1 MGFNALRSQGEEP
14 HLPMEAAIYHDNHL
28 GQEERRCW
36 QMGLHKEAPRA
47 GQLEAWGA
55 ETDET

>member
-1 MGFNALRSQGEEP
+1 
-14 HLPMEAAIYHDNHL
+14 MEAAIYHDNHL
-28 GQEERRCW
+28 GQGERRCW